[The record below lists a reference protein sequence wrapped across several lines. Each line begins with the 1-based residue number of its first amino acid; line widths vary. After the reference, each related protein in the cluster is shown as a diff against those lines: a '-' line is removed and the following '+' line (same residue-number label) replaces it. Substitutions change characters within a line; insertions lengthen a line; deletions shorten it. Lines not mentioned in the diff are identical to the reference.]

1 MSVFLVIK
9 GGKIKLEPD
18 AGWAWQGFNGEI
30 LLDGGQSLLNVKG
43 KPVVIETD
51 FPQIQTIGKNYTTK
65 TYSTPGM
72 LLLIELSINTSTLS
86 TEVFSKTACV
96 SEKTTG
102 KFQVT
107 VSQPAL
113 DPKVNPPLP
122 DPVLLKS
129 GKWEVIES
137 GQKIMAVE
145 ATAPKSLFLKMKET
159 QISAPANNQN
169 KVVEESTTIAENQQE
184 KVHKYNFTYQ
194 HEIGLNSTKPHL
206 PPGKNSGVT
215 IGPGYDLGQRTTEQI
230 KQELQKSDIDKDVI
244 NKLSTAAGLKG
255 NNARQWIESHNN
267 HNIKINQKQQK
278 KLFEEI
284 LVPIYEKGVKQ
295 YVNKYSQ
302 NTWDNLDSDQK
313 NMLFDMHY
321 NVGLSKFPKFT
332 IAVIN
337 KDWATVK
344 KEYKRNGVGN
354 RNNDFYNSFLSKIN
368 SKE

>member
-1 MSVFLVIK
+1 MSVFLVVK

-43 KPVVIETD
+43 KSVVIEAD
-51 FPQIQTIGKNYTTK
+51 FPQNQMLGQTYKTLVPPSQAPGIIQ
-65 TYSTPGM
+65 S
-72 LLLIELSINTSTLS
+72 IELSVDESTLS
-86 TEVFSKTACV
+86 THVFSKEAGVTK
-96 SEKTTG
+96 KTKGNFKATIASPA
-102 KFQVT
+102 T
-107 VSQPAL
+107 VNNA
-113 DPKVNPPLP
+113 P
-122 DPVLLKS
+122 DKDFPTTKKE
-129 GKWEVIES
+129 GQWEIIEC

-145 ATAPKSLFLKMKET
+145 ATAPQSLFLKMKET

-169 KVVEESTTIAENQQE
+169 KVIEESTTIAENQQE

-230 KQELQKSDIDKDVI
+230 KQELQKSDIDVI

-284 LVPIYEKGVKQ
+284 LVPIYENGVKQ

>member
-1 MSVFLVIK
+1 MSIFLVVK

-18 AGWAWQGFNGEI
+18 TSWAWQGFDGEI
-30 LLDGGQSLLNVKG
+30 LLNGGQSLLNVKG

-51 FPQIQTIGKNYTTK
+51 FPQNQMLGQTYKTLIPPSQAPGIIQ
-65 TYSTPGM
+65 S
-72 LLLIELSINTSTLS
+72 IELSVDESTLS
-86 TEVFSKTACV
+86 THVFSKEAGVTK
-96 SEKTTG
+96 KTKGNFKATIASPA
-102 KFQVT
+102 T
-107 VSQPAL
+107 VNNAHDKDFPTT
-113 DPKVNPPLP
+113 K
-122 DPVLLKS
+122 KE

-145 ATAPKSLFLKMKET
+145 ATAPQSLFLKMKET

-169 KVVEESTTIAENQQE
+169 KVIEESTTIAENQPE

-244 NKLSTAAGLKG
+244 NKLSTAAGFKG
-255 NNARQWIESHNN
+255 NNARQWIESNKN
-267 HNIKINQKQQK
+267 LNIQINQKQQK
-278 KLFEEI
+278 KLFEKI
-284 LVPIYEKGVKQ
+284 LVPIYENGVQQ
-295 YVNKYSQ
+295 YMNKFFDK
-302 NTWDNLDSDQK
+302 NTWNNLDSEQK

-332 IAVIN
+332 KAVVN
-337 KDWATVK
+337 KDWATAK
-344 KEYKRNGVGN
+344 KEYKRKGVGN
-354 RNNDFYNSFLSKIN
+354 RNNDFYKSFLRLK
-368 SKE
+368 